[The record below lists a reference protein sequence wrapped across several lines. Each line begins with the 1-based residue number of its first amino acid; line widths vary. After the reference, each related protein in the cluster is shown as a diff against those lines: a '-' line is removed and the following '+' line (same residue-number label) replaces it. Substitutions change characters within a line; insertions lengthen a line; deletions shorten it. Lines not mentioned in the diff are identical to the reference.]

1 MQANLILGD
10 CLEKMKGLQENSVDL
25 VITSPP
31 YADRRKKQYGGV
43 QASEYIEWFKPIAEE
58 IKRVLKPSGSFILNI
73 KEHVENGE
81 RSDYVLRLVLAMRER
96 GWLWTE
102 EWMWHKKN
110 AMPGKWPNRFRDG
123 FERIFQFNKEKKFA
137 MYQEA
142 VMIPMG
148 DWAKTRLKNLSDRDK
163 RRAPSQTQSGFSKNT
178 SNWVGKEMVYPD
190 NVLWVSSVATN
201 VGHPA
206 PFPLEIPEFF
216 IKLFTT
222 EGDVVLD
229 PFMGSGTTGIACK
242 KLNRNFTG
250 IELSEDYYKL
260 SQNRIGE
267 IQARLNLGFTETT
280 ELS

>member
-1 MQANLILGD
+1 MQANLLLGD
-10 CLEKMKGLQENSVDL
+10 CLEQMRSLEDDSIDL
-25 VITSPP
+25 VLTSPP
-31 YADRRKKQYGGV
+31 YADRRKKQYGGI
-43 QASEYIEWFKPIAEE
+43 QASEYIDWFKPIAEE

-81 RSDYVLRLVLAMRER
+81 RSDYVLRLVLAMREM

-123 FERIFQFNKEKKFA
+123 FERIFQFNKERKFA
-137 MYQEA
+137 MYQDA
-142 VMIPMG
+142 VMVPTG
-148 DWAKTRLKNLSDRDK
+148 DWTKTRLRNLSEKDK
-163 RRAPSQTQSGFSKNT
+163 RREASQTKSGFGKNC
-178 SNWVGKEMVYPD
+178 SNWVGREMAYPD
-190 NVLWVSSVATN
+190 NVLLVSTVSTN

-216 IKLFTT
+216 VKLFTV

-242 KLNRNFTG
+242 NLNRDFIG
-250 IELSEDYYKL
+250 IELCEEYHKL
-260 SQNRIGE
+260 AQERIGA
-267 IQARLNLGFTETT
+267 IQGSLGLRF
-280 ELS
+280 